1 MYKDPELHQW
11 WSQWKYL
18 TLSDITLQAM
28 DSQTCDHYALF
39 FLKARAQGQTYQKFL
54 GRWSSDN
61 LVLNDHKVVED
72 LKRVIKRESQ
82 DNGCPKPSKRP
93 RAIKGWAKSVR
104 GNERPINGRSS
115 KCYVGYIATHAGGL
129 RSSSGITHA

>member
-1 MYKDPELHQW
+1 MQGLPLHVYKDPELHQW

-61 LVLNDHKVVED
+61 LVLNDHKVAED
-72 LKRVIKRESQ
+72 LKRVITRESQ
-82 DNGCPKPSKRP
+82 DNGCPTR
-93 RAIKGWAKSVR
+93 
-104 GNERPINGRSS
+104 
-115 KCYVGYIATHAGGL
+115 
-129 RSSSGITHA
+129 